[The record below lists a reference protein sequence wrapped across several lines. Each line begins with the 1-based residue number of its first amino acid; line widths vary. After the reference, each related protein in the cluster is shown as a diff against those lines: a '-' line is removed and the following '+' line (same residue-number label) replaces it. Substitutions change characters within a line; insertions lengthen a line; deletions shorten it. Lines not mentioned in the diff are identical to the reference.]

1 MLNDV
6 KIQDGTIVYPCG
18 NDWCDPLCN
27 NDLMLMS
34 TWFDFTPEFTMIILL
49 LSAPLALL
57 VALWGMTSERMLQ
70 RLRNAGAGET
80 SMPVRYGGS
89 LLKRPQGRAV

>member
-34 TWFDFTPEFTMIILL
+34 TWFDFTPEFTMIIFLI
-49 LSAPLALL
+49 SSPLALL
-57 VALWGMTSERMLQ
+57 VALWGMTSDRVLQ
-70 RLRNAGAGET
+70 RMRTAGAGEKHPCPRA
-80 SMPVRYGGS
+80 MPAFY
-89 LLKRPQGRAV
+89 